1 MELYFLK
8 SDFSLLE
15 GPVDTFTSAVWSE
28 KYYEVGSFAI
38 HLPRSFAGICQS
50 ASYVRTEYDKRGRC
64 RCGRITYVTTNMTA
78 GALSDCE
85 VGGCMLEGLLGDR
98 VMYGKGS
105 AVGGGVSAVLSA
117 VGDNLRALPVEIDAD
132 GSADFVDS
140 VSLTWDWDR
149 MSDWLYGVL
158 RPYGASF
165 SVTLGKEDSLPVLRI
180 IKGRDLSGDDESSA
194 RRAVFSSSY
203 GNIFAIELEK
213 DEGKVRNFAYVEGY
227 DGEVV
232 EVDKSNGS
240 AAGVRE
246 IYKKASDVNPSKYDD
261 ESTYCAALRQR
272 GEEALAKYPS
282 VLSVSAQSD
291 PAASPIYGIDYAL
304 GDICGVSDAEL
315 GLCTSLRL
323 TAADTVSENGEV
335 TVYPYFGETIKFR
348 DAMEI

>member
-15 GPVDTFTSAVWSE
+15 GPIDTFTSAVWSE

-38 HLPRSFAGICQS
+38 HLPRSFAGLCQS
-50 ASYVRTEYDKRGRC
+50 ASYIRTEYDRSGRC
-64 RCGRITYVTTNMTA
+64 RCGRITYVTTDVTA
-78 GALSDCE
+78 GSPNDCE

-105 AVGGGVSAVLSA
+105 AVGGVSAVLSA
-117 VGDNLRALPVEIDAD
+117 VGDNLRALPVEVDLG
-132 GSADFVDS
+132 GSADFADS

-165 SVTLGKEDSLPVLRI
+165 SVTLGKDDTIPVLRI
-180 IKGRDLSGDDESSA
+180 IKGRDLSGGDESGEQ
-194 RRAVFSSSY
+194 RAVFSSSY
-203 GNIFAIELEK
+203 GNIFSIEFEK
-213 DEGKVRNFAYVEGY
+213 DDGKLCNLAYVEGY
-227 DGEVV
+227 DGAIV
-232 EVDKSNGS
+232 EVDKSSGS
-240 AAGVRE
+240 TAGVRE
-246 IYKKASDVNPSKYDD
+246 IYKKAADVNPSKYDD
-261 ESTYCAALRQR
+261 EEKYRAALRQR

-282 VLSVSAQSD
+282 VLSVSAQSS
-291 PAASPIYGIDYAL
+291 PAASPVFGLDYAL

-323 TAADTVSENGEV
+323 TAVDTVSESGEV